1 MITEK
6 QAKSYKEKGYLIVEN
21 AIPAVKLKNLQ
32 NVTDN
37 FLEKSRLIKQ
47 NDEIYDIGEDH
58 SKDKPIL
65 RRLKN
70 PHQIHKTYEE
80 ITKDDCILDIVS
92 QLIGNNLR
100 RDHTKLNF
108 KGAAWG

>member
-6 QAKSYKEKGYLIVEN
+6 QVRSYKEKGYLIVEN
-21 AIPAVKLKNLQ
+21 AIPVATLKNLQ
-32 NVTDN
+32 NVTDD
-37 FLEKSRLIKQ
+37 FLEKSRLIKE
-47 NDEIYDIGEDH
+47 NDEIYDIGDGH
-58 SKDKPIL
+58 NKSNPIL

-70 PHQIHKTYEE
+70 PHQIHKTYEN

-108 KGAAWG
+108 KSA